1 MGDLGRAPEKAS
13 ISLMVGAAYPRAD
26 EQDAERAMRVGL
38 ALVEVVAALDTGAPR
53 TSEILG
59 IQWQYI
65 DEANQLLVIP
75 RNRMKVKTGDD
86 HVIPLTARPMAI
98 IEEMKAVRRNDYLFP
113 GHGHLKRP
121 EDHAWTRPIGHDP
134 NAEGAPLSHP
144 ALWDFVKNELG
155 YHDITTHGFRR
166 TFKNWATQHRFRDIV
181 VEFCLDHK
189 YGTAI
194 ENVYRDTRLLDERRE
209 LLQAWSDSVPQS
221 LSGFAY
227 HQARRA
233 FRCTCD
239 DRLRPRSGLRLGG
252 QSSNNSRS
260 AR

>member
-209 LLQAWSDSVPQS
+209 LLQAWSDYCD
-221 LSGFAY
+221 G
-227 HQARRA
+227 HQA
-233 FRCTCD
+233 D
-239 DRLRPRSGLRLGG
+239 IIRLPLTRT
-252 QSSNNSRS
+252 
-260 AR
+260 A